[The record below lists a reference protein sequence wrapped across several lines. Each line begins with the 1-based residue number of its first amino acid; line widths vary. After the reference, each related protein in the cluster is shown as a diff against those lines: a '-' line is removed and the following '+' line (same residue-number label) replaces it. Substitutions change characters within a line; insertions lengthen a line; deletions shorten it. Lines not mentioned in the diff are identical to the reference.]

1 MHEPLKLLVNEQD
14 EVDVDAIMRQIR
26 EYILARKAAAG
37 GTAGPLPRFEGRFDP
52 MVYEHLYHAAML
64 HDQLH
69 VTPLVRTSRA
79 PIIGPLLT
87 ALRRKLHEL
96 TLFYVYQLAQKQI
109 TVNTHLLGAM
119 NALVRDMED
128 APQAEETQREIEA
141 LRQRLEAI
149 EGRQ

>member
-1 MHEPLKLLVNEQD
+1 
-14 EVDVDAIMRQIR
+14 
-26 EYILARKAAAG
+26 
-37 GTAGPLPRFEGRFDP
+37 
-52 MVYEHLYHAAML
+52 ML

-69 VTPLVRTSRA
+69 VMPHIRTSRV

-109 TVNTHLLGAM
+109 TVNTHLLGAL
-119 NALVRDMED
+119 NALVRDLEELPSAED
-128 APQAEETQREIEA
+128 AQREIEA
-141 LRQRLEAI
+141 LRQRLQTL